1 MSKPTKKASSE
12 GVQAWYTHCP
22 VFNAG
27 NVDAELGW
35 IEDEFKKLGAKFSYF
50 RSVRENDW
58 WPHYRHNLNNFFR
71 SGGCAPAIHVMADI
85 RRTKLIGLHWLYEG
99 GGMIARVDSDI
110 YTMKDL
116 KGKKIG
122 MSKSLNKR
130 KNDWWRVTEERGI
143 EMMLK
148 VNGMTRE
155 DVTIVDF
162 PYEDDWYSDPRM
174 LEPLKRPADLW
185 LKRDIHNDMAFRPA
199 EPFLEKGKCDAIYT
213 ADCMWP
219 VQQATGKFKMIENLS
234 SYSDWTLQVANAPYT
249 ITVDVEFAEEH
260 PDLIVAYM
268 RGTIRVARW
277 MNANKRAAATLL
289 HRSTFYMTEEL
300 TAKAM
305 EPIDFMPYLS
315 PMNLKAIEI
324 EKDFMLSH
332 GYIKND
338 FKVSDW
344 VAPEFLEEALKSL

>member
-1 MSKPTKKASSE
+1 
-12 GVQAWYTHCP
+12 
-22 VFNAG
+22 
-27 NVDAELGW
+27 
-35 IEDEFKKLGAKFSYF
+35 
-50 RSVRENDW
+50 
-58 WPHYRHNLNNFFR
+58 
-71 SGGCAPAIHVMADI
+71 
-85 RRTKLIGLHWLYEG
+85 
-99 GGMIARVDSDI
+99 
-110 YTMKDL
+110 
-116 KGKKIG
+116 
-122 MSKSLNKR
+122 
-130 KNDWWRVTEERGI
+130 
-143 EMMLK
+143 
-148 VNGMTRE
+148 
-155 DVTIVDF
+155 
-162 PYEDDWYSDPRM
+162 
-174 LEPLKRPADLW
+174 
-185 LKRDIHNDMAFRPA
+185 MAFRPA

-260 PDLIVAYM
+260 PDLVVAYM

-289 HRSTFYMTEEL
+289 HRSTFYLTEEM

-332 GYIKND
+332 GYIEND

-344 VAPEFLEEALKSL
+344 VAPEFLAEALKSL